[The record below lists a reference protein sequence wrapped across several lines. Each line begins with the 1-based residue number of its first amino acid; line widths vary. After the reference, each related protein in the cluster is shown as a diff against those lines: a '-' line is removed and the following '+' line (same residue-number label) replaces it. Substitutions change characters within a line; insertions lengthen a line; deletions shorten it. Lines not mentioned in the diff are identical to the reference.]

1 MIKAKFN
8 HFDTLCF
15 LIMCLKIDNSRLI
28 ECRSKWILTLDITER
43 KYEEKQL
50 TVALDIVINEVASV
64 GALVGPGEASVTM
77 LASLNVVTFVGGA
90 IGPRFETLPMLF
102 VFLPVTTVLS
112 TV

>member
-1 MIKAKFN
+1 MKK
-8 HFDTLCF
+8 
-15 LIMCLKIDNSRLI
+15 K
-28 ECRSKWILTLDITER
+28 LTI
-43 KYEEKQL
+43 
-50 TVALDIVINEVASV
+50 ALDIVINEVASV

-77 LASLNVVTFVGGA
+77 LASLNVVTFVGGT